1 MMSRIP
7 SWGVASLW
15 ALACCSC
22 SARSTSTSHDPEYAA
37 ASRVTI
43 DIDPYRELFIVHPSV
58 VLDSRASS
66 ASDGPWSFRQL
77 VAQLAGPGTDPAAFV
92 ESWLRSMRTTS
103 LNGFPLEDRL
113 GVETF
118 LAAGTSAWPR
128 TPSGALDL
136 SRAPFRREGRMWN
149 LNALIPPSPFSLL
162 VALGINDKGQI
173 LCTDGQS
180 GAPRSHGFLLTPI
193 RAENADQ

>member
-1 MMSRIP
+1 MRSTSSRRVVQRRQRGQSHSGGMMSPIP

-22 SARSTSTSHDPEYAA
+22 SAPSTSTSHDPEDGE
-37 ASRVTI
+37 ASPVTI
-43 DIDPYRELFIVHPSV
+43 EIDPYRELFIVDPSV

-66 ASDGPWSFRQL
+66 ASNGPWSFRRL

-92 ESWLRSMRTTS
+92 EAWLRSMRTTS

-113 GVETF
+113 GVEAF

-128 TPSGALDL
+128 TPSGGLDL
-136 SRAPFRREGRMWN
+136 SRSPFR
-149 LNALIPPSPFSLL
+149 LL
-162 VALGINDKGQI
+162 AIVNRLDLSERG
-173 LCTDGQS
+173 
-180 GAPRSHGFLLTPI
+180 HGEARFVF
-193 RAENADQ
+193 